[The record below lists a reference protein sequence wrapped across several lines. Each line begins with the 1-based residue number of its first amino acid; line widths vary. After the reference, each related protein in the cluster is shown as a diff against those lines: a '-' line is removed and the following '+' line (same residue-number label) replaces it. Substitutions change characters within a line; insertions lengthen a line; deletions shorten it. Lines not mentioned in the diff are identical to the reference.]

1 MLSVKTLPDRVE
13 RAGTDVAI
21 NYPQSTEGERDC
33 LVCEQVM
40 VGSWIV
46 GRHSVVIPNAG
57 IRLYQDESLR
67 SPKNGERVP
76 RELQQVL
83 LNDACEVSCR
93 DRAVEGTLRHM
104 AMPPQKM
111 VPPLLIIR
119 IGQLKNMIERLT

>member
-21 NYPQSTEGERDC
+21 NYPQSTQGERDC
-33 LVCEQVM
+33 LVCKQVM
-40 VGSWIV
+40 VGFWIV
-46 GRHSVVIPNAG
+46 GRHSVVIPNVG

-67 SPKNGERVP
+67 SLKNGERVP
-76 RELQQVL
+76 PELQQVL
-83 LNDACEVSCR
+83 LNDACEVSSR
-93 DRAVEGTLRHM
+93 DRAVEVTLRHM

-119 IGQLKNMIERLT
+119 IWQLKNMIGRLT